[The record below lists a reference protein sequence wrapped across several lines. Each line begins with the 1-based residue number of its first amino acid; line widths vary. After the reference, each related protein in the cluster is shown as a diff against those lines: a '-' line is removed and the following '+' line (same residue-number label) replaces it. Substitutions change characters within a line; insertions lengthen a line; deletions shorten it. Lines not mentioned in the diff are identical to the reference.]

1 MPAPLS
7 RSGSNCKLALSF
19 GACCAKAEATGVATK
34 MSVSRLVFQI
44 GIARLQDKM
53 VAVWETAFRRKSFGA
68 LIHDQREAQGPG
80 FEIWAEAL
88 QPWLDRFV
96 K

>member
-1 MPAPLS
+1 
-7 RSGSNCKLALSF
+7 
-19 GACCAKAEATGVATK
+19 
-34 MSVSRLVFQI
+34 
-44 GIARLQDKM
+44 M